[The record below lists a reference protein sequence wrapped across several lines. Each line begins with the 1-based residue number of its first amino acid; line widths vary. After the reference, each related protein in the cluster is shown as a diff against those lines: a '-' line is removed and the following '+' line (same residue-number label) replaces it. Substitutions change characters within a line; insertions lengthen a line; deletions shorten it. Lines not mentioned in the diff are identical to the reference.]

1 MQQGVQGG
9 LQGGRKRGS
18 FSSGLQGGDRQGLL
32 ANNGFLSYIDP
43 ASLKGNQKALVYFL
57 ADEVDSFVGSGISQM
72 TDIADTGNV
81 LISAIGGSFRPSLVA
96 KGVNGRRGYINFNA
110 NDILYC
116 NDINMSGFSAVT
128 NIYVFRF
135 KVAGST
141 TSYVYNINDGYP
153 LLSSGD
159 FSFQGTNTLYNGQ
172 SRLIGVYDTPSSQYT
187 QGIYNTF
194 SNPFQ
199 NWGMITVKHNL
210 LMPTGQ
216 GSETKM
222 YVNGV
227 VQQQF
232 ISDNF
237 ETPVPPNFLPLKDY
251 NVGNSTDSSLVNGF
265 VDIASGLTLPYWAS
279 DGLQRKLE
287 NYFRWYFGINF

>member
-1 MQQGVQGG
+1 MQQGVQLG
-9 LQGGRKRGS
+9 LQSGKRRGS
-18 FSSGLQGGDRQGLL
+18 FSSGLQGGKRQGLL
-32 ANNGFLSYIDP
+32 ANNGFLSYINP
-43 ASLKGNQKALVYFL
+43 TTLKGSQKPLIYFL
-57 ADEVDSFVGSGISQM
+57 ADDVADFVGSGVAEM
-72 TDIADTGNV
+72 TDIANTGNI
-81 LISAIGGSFRPSLVA
+81 LISAIGSSFRPSLVS
-96 KGVNGRRGYINFNA
+96 KGVNGRRGYLNFNV

-116 NDINMSGFSAVT
+116 EDIDMSAYNSVT

-141 TSYVYNINDGYP
+141 TTYVYNINDGYP

-159 FSFQGTNTLYNGQ
+159 FCFQGTSNLFNGQ
-172 SRLIGVYDTPSSQYT
+172 SRLVGVYDTPSSQYT
-187 QGIYNTF
+187 QGVYNTF

-199 NWGMITVKHNL
+199 QWGMITVKHNL
-210 LMPTGQ
+210 LKPTGQ

-227 VQQQF
+227 IQQQL
-232 ISDNF
+232 IQSDF
-237 ETPVPPNFLPLKDY
+237 ETPDPPNFLPLKDY
-251 NVGNSTDSSLVNGF
+251 HVGNSDKTSLVNGY

>member
-1 MQQGVQGG
+1 MQQGNQGG
-9 LQGGRKRGS
+9 LQSGKRRGS
-18 FSSGLQGGDRQGLL
+18 FSSGLQGGKRQGLL
-32 ANNGFLSYIDP
+32 ANNGFLSYTNP
-43 ASLKGNQKALVYFL
+43 LTLKGNLKPLVYFL
-57 ADEVDSFVGSGISQM
+57 ADDVETFTGGTVEEM
-72 TDIADTGNV
+72 TDIANTGNV
-81 LISAIGGSFRPSLVA
+81 LISQLGSSYRPSLIP
-96 KGVNGRRGYINFNA
+96 KGVNGRRGYLSFQV

-116 NDINMSGFSAVT
+116 EDIDMSAYNCMT

-141 TSYVYNINDGYP
+141 TSYVYNVNDGYP

-159 FSFQGTNTLYNGQ
+159 FCLQGTNNLFNAQ
-172 SRLIGVYDTPSSQYT
+172 SRLVGIYDTPSSQYT
-187 QGIYNTF
+187 QGVYNTF
-194 SNPFQ
+194 SNPYQ

-210 LMPTGQ
+210 LKPTGQ

-227 VQQQF
+227 VQQQL
-232 ISDNF
+232 IQSDF
-237 ETPVPPNFLPLKDY
+237 QTPVPPNFLTIKDY
-251 NVGNSTDSSLVNGF
+251 HVGNSDKTSLVNGY